1 MTSTEARVGDPS
13 ASGRTAPGSPIR
25 MDGVANLRDLAG
37 WSGRD
42 GRVVRAG
49 RVFRSAMLEP
59 ATPADLDRLAEL
71 RITTVVDL
79 RTADERT
86 AQPDKVPAGAI
97 TLVADV
103 LADYVQAAP
112 AQLEAV
118 LTDPPM
124 ATEFLGGG
132 KAEELL
138 GGAYRGIVSLDS
150 ALAAYRAMFVRVLD
164 EAAGDRA
171 LLFHCT
177 TGKDRT
183 GWGAAS
189 LLMLL
194 GVGRD
199 DVLAEYL
206 LTNDQLLPALKPMF
220 DRFAAGGGD
229 PDVLLPVFGVREAYL
244 RTAWDALDTT
254 YGSIEEYFAKGL
266 GIDTAAQDRLRQALL
281 VDPG

>member
-1 MTSTEARVGDPS
+1 MTGTETS
-13 ASGRTAPGSPIR
+13 ISGPATANRPAPGSAIR

-42 GRVVRAG
+42 GRVVRGG
-49 RVFRSAMLEP
+49 RVFRSAMLAG
-59 ATPADLDRLAEL
+59 ATQDDLDRLTAL

-79 RTADERT
+79 RTAEERS
-86 AQPDKVPAGAI
+86 AQPDKVPPGAM

-118 LTDPPM
+118 LTDPPK
-124 ATEFLGGG
+124 ATEFLSGGQ
-132 KAEELL
+132 AEELL

-150 ALAAYRAMFVRVLD
+150 ARAAYRAMFGRLLD
-164 EAAGDRA
+164 EVDGDHA

-183 GWGAAS
+183 GWAAAC

-194 GVGRD
+194 GVDRD

-206 LTNDQLLPALKPMF
+206 LTNAQLLPALKPMF

-229 PDVLLPVFGVREAYL
+229 PEVLLPVFGVREAYL
-244 RTAWDALDTT
+244 RTAWSELDTT
-254 YGSIEEYFAKGL
+254 YGSIEAYFATGL
-266 GIDTAAQDRLRQALL
+266 GIDAAAQERLRRALL
-281 VDPG
+281 VDAG